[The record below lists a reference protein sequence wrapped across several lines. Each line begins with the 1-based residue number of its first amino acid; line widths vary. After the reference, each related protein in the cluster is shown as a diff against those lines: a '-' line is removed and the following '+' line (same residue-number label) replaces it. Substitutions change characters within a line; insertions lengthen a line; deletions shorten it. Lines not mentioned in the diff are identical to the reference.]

1 MIPQII
7 PPKYDTPN
15 DTPNME
21 SETTFAK
28 DRKKNYRHQKKNVV
42 VVDTNTVQYNSQ
54 PHILRLSSSHHDLQ
68 KIK

>member
-1 MIPQII
+1 MIPKLYPKKHDTQII
-7 PPKYDTPN
+7 PQKYDTPN

-42 VVDTNTVQYNSQ
+42 VVDTNTVQY
-54 PHILRLSSSHHDLQ
+54 R
-68 KIK
+68 